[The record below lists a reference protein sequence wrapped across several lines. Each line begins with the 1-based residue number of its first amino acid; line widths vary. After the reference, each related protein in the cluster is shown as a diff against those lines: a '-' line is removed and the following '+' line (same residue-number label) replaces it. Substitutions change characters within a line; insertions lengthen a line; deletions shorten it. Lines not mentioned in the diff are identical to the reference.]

1 MGYKMAVSFLLSF
14 LLFFPAASLPAQTSA
29 ADATPVG
36 VAAKANVTIGEGY
49 VTDVESFESAVTVL
63 EIVRGEK
70 AWELVKE
77 ASPSNRPPDP
87 GMEYICARIRFEFGT
102 KGSTGER
109 AYAIR
114 DEQFASVG
122 EGGRQYERTNIVL
135 PKPQLNGRLYP
146 GESLEGWV
154 ALFVSSEDKKP
165 LMTFGNNYSRVWF
178 KLYR

>member
-1 MGYKMAVSFLLSF
+1 MRIAFLLI

-49 VTDVESFESAVTVL
+49 VTGVESFEASVTVL
-63 EIVRGEK
+63 GIVRGEK

-87 GMEYICARIRFEFGT
+87 GMEYICARIRFEFGK
-102 KGSTGER
+102 KGSTDER

-154 ALFVSSEDKKP
+154 ALFVSSQDKEP

-178 KLYR
+178 KLY